1 MEEKSPQWEPSFYQA
16 EPGCWAENIGKKIGM
31 TSFLWIAGQVHIV
44 IAFFKILNIKLFLLL
59 L

>member
-31 TSFLWIAGQVHIV
+31 ISFLWIAGQVHIV
-44 IAFFKILNIKLFLLL
+44 IAFLKS
-59 L
+59 